1 MQDFRGKTMS
11 RIIKDILI
19 LIAPVLLI
27 AGIIIFIDPYFHFHK
42 PIKGISYIL
51 ENERHQNDGIL
62 RNFDYD
68 TILTGTSLD
77 QNEKTSE
84 VEQLFGG
91 KAVKVPFAGGYFPE
105 LSFTLDNALK
115 RKRVD
120 RVIMSLGYSTYIEA
134 EYDDWGYPE
143 FTYPMYLY
151 DDNIFNDVKYIFD
164 ISALNM
170 LLRDLL
176 RTVRGVASTSFD
188 EYSRWDDKEVFG
200 KDILLEKDYRD
211 KDKRQVVTGKE
222 NMTKKNIQENLVN
235 LVNMYPDTEFDFYL
249 PPFNI
254 MFWYDL
260 QQNNALYDKINGIK
274 TVIEELLPCKNVKLY
289 YFINE
294 WEIVTS
300 FDNYKDTVHYSG
312 WINSYMLNKIK
323 NKKDLLTKDNYMDYL
338 NKTKE
343 FYANYNYESLF
354 NQ

>member
-1 MQDFRGKTMS
+1 MS
-11 RIIKDILI
+11 RLIKGILI
-19 LIAPVLLI
+19 LIIPPLLI

-42 PIKGISYIL
+42 PVKGISYIF

-62 RNFDYD
+62 RHFDYD

-77 QNEKTSE
+77 QNEKVTE

-91 KAVKVPFAGGYFPE
+91 RAVKVPFAGGYFPE
-105 LSFTLDNALK
+105 LSFTLNNALK
-115 RKRVD
+115 RKQVD

-134 EYDDWGYPE
+134 EYDDWGHSE

-170 LLRDLL
+170 LLRDIL
-176 RTVRGVASTSFD
+176 RTIREVKSTSFD
-188 EYSRWDDKEVFG
+188 EYSNWENRETFG
-200 KDILLEKDYRD
+200 KTNVLEKYYEYKEYKVPIVKRD
-211 KDKRQVVTGKE
+211 VTRK
-222 NMTKKNIQENLVN
+222 TIRENLVKLAN
-235 LVNMYPDTEFDFYL
+235 KYPNTEFDFYL

-254 MFWYDL
+254 IFWYDMK
-260 QQNNALYDKINGIK
+260 QNNTITDKIDGVK

-289 YFINE
+289 YFLNE
-294 WEIVTS
+294 SEIVTN

-312 WINSYMLNKIK
+312 WVNSYML
-323 NKKDLLTKDNYMDYL
+323 KKMKDKERLLTKDNYLDYL

-343 FYANYNYESLF
+343 LYGNYDYESLF
-354 NQ
+354 N

>member
-1 MQDFRGKTMS
+1 MS
-11 RIIKDILI
+11 RIIKGILI

-42 PIKGISYIL
+42 PVKGISYIL
-51 ENERHQNDGIL
+51 ENARQQNDGIL

-134 EYDDWGYPE
+134 EYDDWGHPE

-151 DDNIFNDVKYIFD
+151 DDDILNDIKYIFD
-164 ISALNM
+164 IGSLNM
-170 LLRDLL
+170 LVRDIR
-176 RTVRGVASTSFD
+176 RTLKGKESTTFD
-188 EYSRWDDKEVFG
+188 DYLNWDNSESFG
-200 KDILLEKDYRD
+200 KISVFEKYSEYKERY
-211 KDKRQVVTGKE
+211 KPLVGKQK
-222 NMTKKNIQENLVN
+222 TTRKNIRENLVKLTN
-235 LVNMYPDTEFDFYL
+235 KYPNTEFDLYF

-260 QQNNALYDKINGIK
+260 EQKNALYDKIEGIRA
-274 TVIEELLPCKNVKLY
+274 VIEELLVCKNVKMY
-289 YFINE
+289 YFVNE
-294 WEIVTS
+294 WDIATK
-300 FDNYKDTVHYSG
+300 FDYYMDPLHYSG
-312 WINSYMLNKIK
+312 IVNSYMLEKIRQ
-323 NKKDLLTKDNYMDYL
+323 DDNLITPNNYTDYL

-343 FYANYNYESLF
+343 FYANYNYEKILK
-354 NQ
+354 

>member
-1 MQDFRGKTMS
+1 MQGFRGKTMS
-11 RIIKDILI
+11 RIIKGILI

-42 PIKGISYIL
+42 PVKGISYIL

-134 EYDDWGYPE
+134 EYDDWGHPE

-188 EYSRWDDKEVFG
+188 EYSNWGNKEIFG
-200 KDILLEKDYRD
+200 KTNVLEKYHKYKEYKVAIVKRD
-211 KDKRQVVTGKE
+211 VTRK
-222 NMTKKNIQENLVN
+222 TIRENLVKLAN
-235 LVNMYPDTEFDFYL
+235 RYPNTEFDFYL

-254 MFWYDL
+254 IFWYDMKR
-260 QQNNALYDKINGIK
+260 NNTINDKIDGIK
-274 TVIEELLPCKNVKLY
+274 AVIEELLPCKNVKLY

-294 WEIVTS
+294 WEIVTN
-300 FDNYKDTVHYSG
+300 FDNYKDSQHYSG

>member
-11 RIIKDILI
+11 RIIKGILI

-42 PIKGISYIL
+42 PIKGISYVF

-84 VEQLFGG
+84 VEKLFGG

-134 EYDDWGYPE
+134 EYDDWGHPE

-151 DDNIFNDVKYIFD
+151 DNNILNDVEYVFD
-164 ISALNM
+164 IGVLNM
-170 LLRDLL
+170 LLRDIR
-176 RTVRGVASTSFD
+176 RTIKGEASTSLD
-188 EYSRWDDKEVFG
+188 QYSSWESYETFGKKEV
-200 KDILLEKDYRD
+200 LERYYKHND
-211 KDKRQVVTGKE
+211 KYKAIIYKEDK
-222 NMTKKNIQENLVN
+222 TKKTIKENLVK
-235 LVNMYPDTEFDFYL
+235 LVNKYPNTEFDFYL

-254 MFWYDL
+254 IYWYDIKQKNVL
-260 QQNNALYDKINGIK
+260 DDKIKGIR

-294 WEIVTS
+294 WDIVTN
-300 FDNYKDTVHYSG
+300 FDNYCDYLHYAG
-312 WINSYMLNKIK
+312 WVNSYMLKCISE
-323 NKKDLLTKDNYMDYL
+323 NKKIITKSNYMDYL